1 MSQKKRFLLRLD
13 SKLYEVLE
21 KWSADE
27 LRSVNAQIE
36 YLLKEATRKAGRLK
50 EEKRSAGS
58 SSAEAPNATSTS
70 LRLTRSHQ
78 HTTEPEL
85 EETPEETAKTD
96 QVQQ

>member
-13 SKLYEVLE
+13 SKLYETLE

-50 EEKRSAGS
+50 EDRSPS
-58 SSAEAPNATSTS
+58 N
-70 LRLTRSHQ
+70 Q
-78 HTTEPEL
+78 QTTEIKDSED
-85 EETPEETAKTD
+85 ETEKE
-96 QVQQ
+96 